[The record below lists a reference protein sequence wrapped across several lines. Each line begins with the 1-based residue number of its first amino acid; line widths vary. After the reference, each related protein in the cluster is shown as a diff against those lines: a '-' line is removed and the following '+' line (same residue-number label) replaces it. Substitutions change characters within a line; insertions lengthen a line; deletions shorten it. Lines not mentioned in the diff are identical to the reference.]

1 MAVLLLTPDPMGP
14 FSPAVSSVLD
24 VSVMESLRALGA
36 PGEPDVYTEVA
47 LLFLDDVPIQLAA
60 LSAAIAADSA
70 DSVRQIAHRLRG
82 SALEIG
88 AVRMAPVCAAIEYAA
103 RDGSLE
109 EAAARAESLDLEF
122 VAARETLQLV
132 IQ

>member
-1 MAVLLLTPDPMGP
+1 MAPS
-14 FSPAVSSVLD
+14 SPPVSSVLD
-24 VSVMESLRALGA
+24 VSVIEALRALGA

-47 LLFLDDVPIQLAA
+47 LLFLEDVPIQMAA
-60 LSAAIAADSA
+60 LTAAIAAASA

-88 AVRMAPVCAAIEYAA
+88 AIRMAPVCATIEYAA

-109 EAAARAESLDLEF
+109 AAAAQVETLELEF
-122 VAARETLQLV
+122 QSARATLQQV

>member
-1 MAVLLLTPDPMGP
+1 MVP
-14 FSPAVSSVLD
+14 FPPAVSSVLD
-24 VSVMESLRALGA
+24 VSVIEALRALGA

-47 LLFLDDVPIQLAA
+47 LLFLEDVPIQLTA

-70 DSVRQIAHRLRG
+70 DPVRQIAHRLRG

-109 EAAARAESLDLEF
+109 EAAARIDTLELEF
-122 VAARETLQLV
+122 RAAREALQQV